1 MAHTSQ
7 TLTRRAQRSVSMSCF
22 LCGSVYVCVCVWV
35 DDPPALPL
43 KPCGRDSDGGGG
55 R

>member
-1 MAHTSQ
+1 MVHTSQ

-22 LCGSVYVCVCVWV
+22 LCGSMYVCVCVWV
-35 DDPPALPL
+35 DDPPVLPL

>member
-22 LCGSVYVCVCVWV
+22 LCGSMYVCVCVWV
-35 DDPPALPL
+35 DDPPVLPL

>member
-22 LCGSVYVCVCVWV
+22 LCGSTYVCVCVWV
-35 DDPPALPL
+35 DDPPVLPL

>member
-1 MAHTSQ
+1 MW
-7 TLTRRAQRSVSMSCF
+7 VDVC
-22 LCGSVYVCVCVWV
+22 VCVCVWV
-35 DDPPALPL
+35 DDPPVLPL